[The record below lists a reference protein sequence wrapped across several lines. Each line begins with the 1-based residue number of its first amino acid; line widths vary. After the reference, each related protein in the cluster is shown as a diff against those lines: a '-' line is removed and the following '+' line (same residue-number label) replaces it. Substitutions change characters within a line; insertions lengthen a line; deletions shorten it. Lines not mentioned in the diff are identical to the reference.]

1 MSAGTARPLPQLSNL
16 ELLATAISPGSG
28 TIPQYEFQQA
38 FFAPGG
44 DGVLDPVAVA
54 AQQAD
59 PRYLAAS
66 RAVAAIAA
74 ERRSRQ
80 LDRGAAAAD
89 LLASRV
95 LAGTRVNELLSAV
108 LGPGGVIRPNL
119 SGFRKEP
126 RLFYPIAPGVQYETQ
141 LAPARVGGGL
151 GGRIEFVRF
160 EDTPMMDWD
169 IPSGYHAASN
179 VTVRHLGDVEEL
191 ARAHVERH
199 PNSRLRLY
207 QTPGG
212 FRAWELGRRQSP
224 QEYLPEAE
232 AMKVDGDYIRIAQ
245 QPNVWE
251 VEGLT
256 VGRPGFSSR
265 ISGKPGRANDWVA
278 QPLLTISGREA
289 MPDPVNVARVRQFH
303 DEPIRRAYLGEQ
315 GISPHAMEA
324 LQRQAS
330 TASAALRNELM
341 RRRLLS

>member
-16 ELLATAISPGSG
+16 ELLATALSLGGG

-38 FFAPGG
+38 FFGPSGG
-44 DGVLDPVAVA
+44 RVLDPVAAA
-54 AQQAD
+54 AQQED
-59 PRYLAAS
+59 SRYLAAA
-66 RAVAAIAA
+66 RAIEAVIA

-89 LLASRV
+89 LLTSRL
-95 LAGTRVNELLSAV
+95 LAGSRVNELLSAV
-108 LGPGGVIRPNL
+108 LGPSGVIRPNI

-126 RLFYPIAPGVQYETQ
+126 RLFYPIAPGVQYEAQ
-141 LAPARVGGGL
+141 LMPARVGGGL
-151 GGRIEFVRF
+151 GGRVEFVRF
-160 EDTPMMDWD
+160 EDTPMADWD
-169 IPSGYHAASN
+169 TPSDYHAASN

-199 PNSRLRLY
+199 PDSRLRLY

-224 QEYLPEAE
+224 QEYMPEAE

-245 QPNVWE
+245 QPNTWE

-265 ISGKPGRANDWVA
+265 ISSKPGRANDWVA

-289 MPDPVNVARVRQFH
+289 MPDPVSVARVRQFH
-303 DEPIRRAYLGEQ
+303 DEPIRRAYLGAQ

-324 LQRQAS
+324 LQGQAATAS
-330 TASAALRNELM
+330 TALRNELM
-341 RRRLLS
+341 RRRLLR